1 MSTITQIK
9 EVEFYEYTAVALLY
23 DNRRETWKVV
33 GVNKNKPNTTLFE
46 GDNKELAQ
54 EFFDVIVSNDK

>member
-9 EVEFYEYTAVALLY
+9 EVEFYPYKAVAVLY
-23 DNRRETWKVV
+23 DGRRELWKVM

-46 GDNKELAQ
+46 GDDAELAQ
-54 EFFDVIVSNDK
+54 EFFNVIVSNDK